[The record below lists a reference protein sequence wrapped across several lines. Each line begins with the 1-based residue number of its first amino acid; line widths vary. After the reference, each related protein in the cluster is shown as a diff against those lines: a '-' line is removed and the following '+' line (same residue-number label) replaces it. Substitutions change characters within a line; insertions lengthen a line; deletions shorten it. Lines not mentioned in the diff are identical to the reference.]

1 MVTPSLAYDS
11 RANARR
17 RARPRLAPLVTAF
30 LALFAAWTAATATE
44 IVITGGVPRASPV
57 VPTLVSFYDDAPGL
71 PSGVEQRIERNGN
84 TIDFYCLVYWVAGTS
99 PVSNYP
105 VCGNFATFD
114 APGLY
119 RLNFRLATWGAGV
132 YGDYVLRRSVQVWVP
147 ESSQDGIAVE
157 YYHAGLDHYFLT
169 ADEAEAAALDA
180 GTITGWT
187 RTGATFRVLA
197 PPQAVPG
204 VRPVCRYYGLPSAGL
219 DTHFFSTDPVEC
231 AGIAQRWP
239 EKWLLESASAFSV
252 VGPRESGSCP
262 GVEPVVRYFNG
273 RYDVNHRYVVG
284 DAAQK
289 SMAAKGWIR
298 EGDAW
303 CSDRPPEWHFSP
315 G

>member
-1 MVTPSLAYDS
+1 
-11 RANARR
+11 
-17 RARPRLAPLVTAF
+17 
-30 LALFAAWTAATATE
+30 
-44 IVITGGVPRASPV
+44 
-57 VPTLVSFYDDAPGL
+57 
-71 PSGVEQRIERNGN
+71 
-84 TIDFYCLVYWVAGTS
+84 
-99 PVSNYP
+99 VSNYP